1 MTYKT
6 TVQRLATISTVTSAG
21 LLVLMFIVGRSASL
35 TLLPLFF
42 YSLPVTLVL
51 RLLARASRNGVQ
63 RTATEIATTA
73 GRVAGAVGVV
83 AVAVLENLPDD
94 DDSSENN
101 HAPGGV
107 AFNWDSGEYELVG
120 PHGMYDH
127 EVK

>member
-83 AVAVLENLPDD
+83 AVAVLENLPDED
-94 DDSSENN
+94 DDDYDTSNGSR
-101 HAPGGV
+101 V
-107 AFNWDSGEYELVG
+107 DLNWDTGNYEVVG
-120 PHGMYDH
+120 MDGDFD
-127 EVK
+127 